1 VARIGVDIA
10 KESFQ
15 VDGVDAH
22 GKVIVPRQLSQSK
35 VLPSFAQLSLCLR
48 GIEAC
53 GGAHSRARKLQ
64 KLSYD
69 VRLMAVP
76 IIQPS
81 YASQKTDQNEA
92 EAICEAAS
100 RPRTRC
106 VPMKSK
112 MQQALTSRDTCGP
125 GTEEENYGSLYAAI
139 Q

>member
-1 VARIGVDIA
+1 MW
-10 KESFQ
+10 
-15 VDGVDAH
+15 
-22 GKVIVPRQLSQSK
+22 
-35 VLPSFAQLSLCLR
+35 
-48 GIEAC
+48 
-53 GGAHSRARKLQ
+53 GAHSWARKLQ

-81 YASQKTDQNEA
+81 YVSQKTDQNEA

-106 VPMKSK
+106 VPMKSEA
-112 MQQALTSRDTCGP
+112 QQALTSRDTCGP
-125 GTEEENYGSLYAAI
+125 GTEEENYGSLHAAI